1 MKKPNKRKGFT
12 IVELVIVI
20 AVISIL
26 AAVLIPTYNNVVER
40 AKSTAALQEAKN
52 TLDAYNAY
60 MLTETNGVPLSE
72 GAVFYNPDYNYYYVY
87 AGSAIR
93 AVTNKHNVFT
103 SEGWSTS
110 LTEIG
115 PLDPGK
121 NTTLPNG
128 YNNNGEV
135 GTLPTVTIDGIVY
148 ACDTIG
154 VTFVGDDCYVFA
166 YRDNK
171 EVEFADGSNRC
182 QIFAGRIIGI
192 YTAIADG
199 DKWQYADLEKATRIE
214 TDLGDVKSTNESDAV
229 IQGSG
234 YSCKFDK
241 DVTIGQVKVFFNDEE
256 ESQDVISGTAGT
268 EGDIIYD
275 EDNDTLTLSSNIFD
289 DTVKKITIKIDK
301 IEP

>member
-103 SEGWSTS
+103 SGSTEEWSKS
-110 LTEIG
+110 FTEIG
-115 PLDPGK
+115 PLETGK
-121 NTTLPNG
+121 NTTLPDG
-128 YNNNGEV
+128 YDGSKV

-199 DKWQYADLEKATRIE
+199 DKWQYADLEKATRIV

-229 IQGSG
+229 INGSG
-234 YSCKFDK
+234 YSCTFDA
-241 DVTIGQVKVFFNDEE
+241 DVDIDQVKVFFNDEE

-268 EGDIIYD
+268 EGNIIYD

-289 DTVKKITIKIDK
+289 GTKEKIRIK

>member
-103 SEGWSTS
+103 SGSSTGWLTPF
-110 LTEIG
+110 TEIG
-115 PLDPGK
+115 TLEGK
-121 NTTLPNG
+121 KTTLPNG

-135 GTLPTVTIDGIVY
+135 RTLPTVTIDGIVY

-199 DKWQYADLEKATRIE
+199 SKWQYADLEEATRIVTE
-214 TDLGDVKSTNESDAV
+214 LGDVKSTNESDAV
-229 IQGSG
+229 INGSE
-234 YSCKFDK
+234 YSCTFTTHVDK
-241 DVTIGQVKVFFNDEE
+241 ANIQVFFDDETESKVISEE
-256 ESQDVISGTAGT
+256 EGN
-268 EGDIIYD
+268 IIYD
-275 EDNDTLTLSSNIFD
+275 EETETLTLSSNIFNGD
-289 DTVKKITIKIDK
+289 VKKITIKIL
-301 IEP
+301 P

>member
-121 NTTLPNG
+121 NTTLPDG
-128 YNNNGEV
+128 YDGSKV

-192 YTAIADG
+192 YTALADG
-199 DKWQYADLEKATRIE
+199 GKWQYADLEEATRIV
-214 TDLGDVKSTNESDAV
+214 TDLGTVKSSNESDAV
-229 IQGSG
+229 INGSE
-234 YSCKFDK
+234 YSCTFNTDVDIGDLQVLFDGVDK
-241 DVTIGQVKVFFNDEE
+241 SDDI
-256 ESQDVISGTAGT
+256 GT
-268 EGDIIYD
+268 EGNIIYN
-275 EDNDTLTLSSNIFD
+275 EGTKTLTISSNIFD
-289 DTVKKITIKIDK
+289 GEVKEITIKIL
-301 IEP
+301 P

>member
-103 SEGWSTS
+103 SGISTEGWLTS
-110 LTEIG
+110 FTEIG
-115 PLDPGK
+115 PLDAGK
-121 NTTLPNG
+121 NTTLPDG
-128 YNNNGEV
+128 YNGVKV

-199 DKWQYADLEKATRIE
+199 DKWQYADLEKATRIV
-214 TDLGDVKSTNESDAV
+214 TDLGTVKSLNESDAV
-229 IQGSG
+229 INGNG
-234 YSCKFDK
+234 YSCKFDTP
-241 DVTIGQVKVFFNDEE
+241 VTIDQLKVFFDNDEE
-256 ESQDVISGTAGT
+256 HPEEISSGTDGN
-268 EGDIIYD
+268 IIYD
-275 EDNDTLTLSSNIFD
+275 VNTNTLTLSSNIFD
-289 DTVKKITIKIDK
+289 GTKEKITIKI
-301 IEP
+301 EP

>member
-60 MLTETNGVPLSE
+60 MLTETNGVALSE

-103 SEGWSTS
+103 SGSTTGWLTS
-110 LTEIG
+110 FTEIG
-115 PLDPGK
+115 TLEGK
-121 NTTLPNG
+121 KTTLPNG
-128 YNNNGEV
+128 YDGGRV

-192 YTAIADG
+192 YTALADG
-199 DKWQYADLEKATRIE
+199 DKWQYADLEEATRIV
-214 TDLGDVKSTNESDAV
+214 TDLGTVKSSNESDAV
-229 IQGSG
+229 INGSG
-234 YSCKFDK
+234 YSCTFDTN
-241 DVTIGQVKVFFNDEE
+241 VEGRVQVFFDDETESEDISE
-256 ESQDVISGTAGT
+256 EGN
-268 EGDIIYD
+268 IIYD
-275 EDNDTLTLSSNIFD
+275 VETYTLTLSSNIFD
-289 DTVKKITIKIDK
+289 GTRKKITIKIS
-301 IEP
+301 P

>member
-60 MLTETNGVPLSE
+60 MLTETNGVALSE

-103 SEGWSTS
+103 SGSTEGWSKS
-110 LTEIG
+110 FTEIG
-115 PLDPGK
+115 PLGEGK

-128 YNNNGEV
+128 YDGDQV
-135 GTLPTVTIDGIVY
+135 GTLPTVTVDGIVY

-192 YTAIADG
+192 YTALADG
-199 DKWQYADLEKATRIE
+199 DKWQYAVLEKATRIV
-214 TDLGDVKSTNESDAV
+214 TDLGDVKSLNESDAV

-234 YSCKFDK
+234 YSCKFDT
-241 DVTIGQVKVFFNDEE
+241 DVSFDKVKVFFNDEE
-256 ESQDVISGTAGT
+256 TSQEVSSGT
-268 EGDIIYD
+268 EGNIIYD
-275 EDNDTLTLSSNIFD
+275 EATDTLTLSSNIFN
-289 DTVKKITIKIDK
+289 DTVKQIKIK

>member
-60 MLTETNGVPLSE
+60 MLTETNGVALSE

-103 SEGWSTS
+103 SEISTEEWSTKF
-110 LTEIG
+110 TEIG
-115 PLDPGK
+115 PLTAGK
-121 NTTLPNG
+121 NTTLPSG
-128 YNNNGEV
+128 YNEHGEV

-199 DKWQYADLEKATRIE
+199 DKWQYADLEKATRIV
-214 TDLGDVKSTNESDAV
+214 TDLGTVKSLNESDAV
-229 IQGSG
+229 INGNG

-241 DVTIGQVKVFFNDEE
+241 PVTIDQLKVFFNNDEE
-256 ESQDVISGTAGT
+256 HPEEISSGTDGN
-268 EGDIIYD
+268 IIYD
-275 EDNDTLTLSSNIFD
+275 VESKTLTLSSNIFNGD
-289 DTVKKITIKIDK
+289 VKKITIKI
-301 IEP
+301 EP